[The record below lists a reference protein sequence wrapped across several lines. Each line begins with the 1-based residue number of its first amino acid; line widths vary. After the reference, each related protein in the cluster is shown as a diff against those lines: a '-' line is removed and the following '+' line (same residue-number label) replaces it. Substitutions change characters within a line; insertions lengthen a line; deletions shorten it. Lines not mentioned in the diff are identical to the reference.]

1 MSQYGKKV
9 VAVIDTRSTFGVT
22 IKALRDAV
30 VNRGLLRSDNTLNIP
45 TVAPASPIDGD
56 LYFDKT
62 NLCLKIYVDDGNST
76 QWIQL

>member
-9 VAVIDTRSTFGVT
+9 VAVIDTQSTFGIT
-22 IKALRDAV
+22 IKQMRDALIKRT
-30 VNRGLLRSDNTLNIP
+30 NFTDNTLNIP
-45 TVAPASPIDGD
+45 TVVPAKPIDGD